1 MRERGGGPARVLLRV
16 LVIVVFLAP
25 LALVLAGS
33 LRRVGLPPPSGLELV
48 PTDPGLTGY
57 SRLGEVLPLSRLLV
71 NSLVVVAV
79 AVPVATLVASWAGFA
94 LAQLPER
101 SRRLLV
107 GGVFALL
114 LVPMPMLW
122 VPRFALFL
130 QLGVLDTLV
139 PLIAP
144 ALAATTPFTVLLAYR
159 AFARVPPEQWEA
171 ARLEGAS
178 ALTTWWRVGLGQ
190 VTATTTAVAAVA
202 FVFSWGN
209 YLDALLYAQSEA
221 TRTLPLGVG
230 ELATLDGVDQSVL
243 FAGAAVLAVPAVL
256 ALLLVQRPLLG
267 PREGPGPVEGPGAG
281 AEAGLVAQ
289 DPVRPAS

>member
-1 MRERGGGPARVLLRV
+1 VAAGLSRAARTALRV

-33 LRRVGLPPPSGLELV
+33 LRRVGLPPPSGLELL
-48 PTDPGLTGY
+48 PADPGVTAYG
-57 SRLGEVLPLSRLLV
+57 RLAGVVPLGRLLR
-71 NSLVVVAV
+71 NSLVVVAI
-79 AVPVATLVASWAGFA
+79 AVPVATLLASWAGFA

-107 GGVFALL
+107 GLVFGLL
-114 LVPMPMLW
+114 LVPLPMLW
-122 VPRFALFL
+122 VPRFFLFL

-139 PLIAP
+139 PLVAP
-144 ALAATTPFTVLLAYR
+144 ALAAITPFTVLLAYR
-159 AFARVPPEQWEA
+159 AFRRVPGEQWEA

-178 ALTTWWRVGLGQ
+178 ALMTWWRVALPQ

-202 FVFSWGN
+202 FVFTWGN

-221 TRTLPLGVG
+221 TRTLPLGIG
-230 ELATLDGVDQSVL
+230 ELATLDAADQSVL

-256 ALLLVQRPLLG
+256 ALLAVQRPLLG
-267 PREGPGPVEGPGAG
+267 
-281 AEAGLVAQ
+281 AQ
-289 DPVRPAS
+289 ERRRSAS

>member
-1 MRERGGGPARVLLRV
+1 MSATARTALRL

-33 LRRVGLPPPSGLELV
+33 LRRVGLPPPSGLELL
-48 PTDPGLTGY
+48 PAEPGLSGY
-57 SRLGEVLPLSRLLV
+57 RQLGEVLPLGRLLR
-71 NSLVVVAV
+71 NSLVVVAI

-107 GGVFALL
+107 GLVFALL
-114 LVPMPMLW
+114 LVPLPMLW
-122 VPRFALFL
+122 VPRFFLFL
-130 QLGVLDTLV
+130 QVGALDTLV
-139 PLIAP
+139 PLVAP
-144 ALAATTPFTVLLAYR
+144 ALAGTTPFTVLLAYR
-159 AFARVPPEQWEA
+159 AFRRVPPEQWEA

-178 ALTTWWRVGLGQ
+178 ALTTWWRVALPQ

-221 TRTLPLGVG
+221 TRTLPLGIG
-230 ELATLDGVDQSVL
+230 ELATLDATDQSVL

-256 ALLLVQRPLLG
+256 ALLAVQRPLLG
-267 PREGPGPVEGPGAG
+267 
-281 AEAGLVAQ
+281 AQ
-289 DPVRPAS
+289 EQRRSAS

>member
-1 MRERGGGPARVLLRV
+1 MRPALRLLV
-16 LVIVVFLAP
+16 VVVFLAP

-33 LRRVGLPPPSGLELV
+33 LRRVGLPPPAGLGLLPADPSLTSYRALGDVV
-48 PTDPGLTGY
+48 P
-57 SRLGEVLPLSRLLV
+57 LGRLLR
-71 NSLVVVAV
+71 NSLLVVAV

-101 SRRLLV
+101 SRRPLV
-107 GGVFALL
+107 VLVFGLL
-114 LVPMPMLW
+114 LVPLPMLW
-122 VPRFALFL
+122 VPRFFLFL

-139 PLIAP
+139 PLVAP

-159 AFARVPPEQWEA
+159 AFRRLPPEQWEA

-178 ALTTWWRVGLGQ
+178 ALGTWWRIGLPQ

-221 TRTLPLGVG
+221 TRTLPLGIG
-230 ELATLDGVDQSVL
+230 ELATLDGADQSVL
-243 FAGAAVLAVPAVL
+243 FAGAALLALPAVL
-256 ALLLVQRPLLG
+256 ALLAVQRPLL
-267 PREGPGPVEGPGAG
+267 
-281 AEAGLVAQ
+281 
-289 DPVRPAS
+289 ASPDERAARRRF